1 MIGVLLCL
9 IVFVLCAIVI
19 LINLKYFFINAYTNV
34 YFVLLT
40 LLVGAQRLVYAL
52 SHLEIIKFKLLD
64 FDYTFYFLLF
74 IGPIYF
80 LFLKTL
86 LKFEKYNSSHFKYF
100 IPFLGVVVLRFF
112 KIPQFNS
119 FLLVLTLVTLVFYL
133 FCGGIILHKF
143 YKTKYLTTR
152 LNKRVFSFGLFS
164 YIFLFLITL
173 SLFKYIFISQLNS
186 LNNLINLTNTFLFST
201 IIWFFWL
208 VYLIM
213 NPILLYGEACLISQ
227 INYNF
232 KKEFKLWLV
241 HPKNNL
247 VEKSEADQTIEKQLK
262 VEIYDFILEI
272 KKLELDRVFTSQ
284 KIMSIDNI
292 SIKLKIPKY
301 HLKYIFKYYC
311 SLSLVEYQ
319 NFWKVNTAI
328 DLINNDYLKTRT
340 IDSLSKD
347 SLFASRVNMYK
358 YFKKFHNQTPLEY
371 SKRT

>member
-133 FCGGIILHKF
+133 FCSGIILHKF

-152 LNKRVFSFGLFS
+152 LNKRAFSFGLFS

-262 VEIYDFILEI
+262 VEIYDMILEI

-311 SLSLVEYQ
+311 SLSSVEYQ
-319 NFWKVNTAI
+319 NFCKVNTAI
-328 DLINNDYLKTRT
+328 DLINNDYLKTKT

>member
-1 MIGVLLCL
+1 MIGILLCF
-9 IVFVLCAIVI
+9 IVFILCAIVV
-19 LINLKYFFINAYTNV
+19 LINLKFFFINTYTNI
-34 YFVLLT
+34 YFILLT
-40 LLVGAQRLVYAL
+40 LLVGAQRLLYAL
-52 SHLEIIKFKLLD
+52 SHLEVIKFKLAD
-64 FDYTFYFLLF
+64 FDYSFYFLIF

-86 LKFEKYNSSHFKYF
+86 LKFEKYNSTHIKYF
-100 IPFLGVVVLRFF
+100 IPFLGIVVLRFF
-112 KIPQFNS
+112 KIPQFDN
-119 FLLVLTLVTLVFYL
+119 FLLFLTVGTLVFYL
-133 FCGGIILHKF
+133 FCSGIILHKF
-143 YKTKYLTTR
+143 YKTKFLNTR
-152 LNKRVFSFGLFS
+152 LNKRIFNFGLFS
-164 YIFLFLITL
+164 YIFLFIITL
-173 SLFKYIFISQLNS
+173 SLFKYIFIGQLNTG
-186 LNNLINLTNTFLFST
+186 NKLINLTDTFLFST

-232 KKEFKLWLV
+232 KKELKLWLV

-247 VEKSEADQTIEKQLK
+247 VEKSEVDQTIEKQLK
-262 VEIYDFILEI
+262 EEIYDLILEI

-284 KIMSIDNI
+284 KIMNIDNI

-311 SLSLVEYQ
+311 SLSQVEYQ
-319 NFWKVNTAI
+319 NFCKVNTAI
-328 DLINNDYLKTRT
+328 DLINNNYLTTRT
-340 IDSLSKD
+340 IDSLAKD

-371 SKRT
+371 SKLT